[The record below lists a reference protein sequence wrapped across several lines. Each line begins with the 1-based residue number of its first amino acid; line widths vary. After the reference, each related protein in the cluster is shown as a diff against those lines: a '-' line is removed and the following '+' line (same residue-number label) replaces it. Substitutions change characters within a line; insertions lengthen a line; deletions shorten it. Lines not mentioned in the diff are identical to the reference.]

1 MFSRLNDAVESFFDC
16 IEEAVKEV
24 IRERGEITNE
34 QTNRKTTAQKIF
46 KSMIDLNL
54 DKDEVIY
61 FEEFINLLYE
71 AGLLNPI
78 FRSIRIH

>member
-1 MFSRLNDAVESFFDC
+1 MSKL
-16 IEEAVKEV
+16 IE
-24 IRERGEITNE
+24 T
-34 QTNRKTTAQKIF
+34 TTAQKIF

-71 AGLLNPI
+71 AGLLNPD
-78 FRSIRIH
+78 FQEHQ